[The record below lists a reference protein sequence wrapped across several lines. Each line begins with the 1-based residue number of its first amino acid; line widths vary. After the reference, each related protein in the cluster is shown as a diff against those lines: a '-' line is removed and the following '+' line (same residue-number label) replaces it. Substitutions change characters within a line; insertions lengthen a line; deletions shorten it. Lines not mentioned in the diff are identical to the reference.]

1 MKGQSI
7 IHILCVFIA
16 LASFLFLAPTQTVDA
31 AKAAKWTVAFYMGS
45 DNGLD
50 SWAEKDVLELKT
62 VGSTNDVNI
71 ILFWDTEIGPGYM
84 YKVYKD
90 NLVELTDF
98 EYNGVEPNM
107 GDPTVLRSFVSYTF
121 KKFPAKNSV
130 LVLWDHGDDFR
141 GLMYDEHIPNQ
152 GFDLLSNHEVV
163 SALSGFRI
171 NTMIYAACVMSQ
183 IDVVYEY
190 AIEGLNVDYLVATE
204 GYDTMDSF
212 PFDRVLSSLASSPNM
227 TPLEFSVM
235 AVDQYID
242 FYASVGKAY
251 SQAATMSV
259 IQVNTADELGDAV
272 IQLSTCLREDMQG
285 YARIISN
292 ARGQANLPWSQN
304 GWERLV
310 DLKTFLQ
317 SIRDQS
323 LDPSAVT
330 EIDPVVVSSVVAAAD
345 MALANV
351 PQTVLYVRSLKTM
364 DKHSTFGIG
373 VFFPTSGNSFDNN
386 KNLYGDSYD
395 ATAFATAGWLDFLYA
410 YWDARTQ

>member
-7 IHILCVFIA
+7 IRILCVFVA
-16 LASFLFLAPTQTVDA
+16 LASFLFLMPTQTVDA
-31 AKAAKWTVAFYMGS
+31 AKAAQWTVAFYMGS

-50 SWAEKDVLELKT
+50 SWAEKDVLELRA
-62 VGSTNDVNI
+62 VGSTNNVNI
-71 ILFWDTEIGPGYM
+71 ILFWDTDIGPGYM
-84 YKVYKD
+84 YKVYKN

-98 EYNGVEPNM
+98 EYDGIEPNM

-121 KKFPAKNSV
+121 KKFPARNSA

-152 GFDLLSNHEVV
+152 GFDLLSNQEVI
-163 SALSGFRI
+163 SALSGFKI

-183 IDVVYEY
+183 IDVTYEY

-212 PFDRVLSSLASSPNM
+212 PFDWVLSSLASRPNM

-235 AVDQYID
+235 AVDQYVD
-242 FYASVGKAY
+242 FYTSVGKAY

-259 IQVNTADELGDAV
+259 IKVDAADELGDAV
-272 IQLSTCLREDMQG
+272 IQLSTHLGKDMPG
-285 YARIISN
+285 YAPIISS

-304 GWERLV
+304 GWDRLV
-310 DLKTFLQ
+310 DLKIFLQ
-317 SIRDQS
+317 SIHDQS

-330 EIDPVVVSSVVAAAD
+330 EIDPAVVSSVVTAAD
-345 MALANV
+345 TALAKV

-364 DKHSTFGIG
+364 DKHGTCGIG
-373 VFFPTSGNSFDNN
+373 VFFPTSRNSFDNN
-386 KNLYGDSYD
+386 KNLYGASYD

-410 YWDARTQ
+410 YWDARAQ